1 MRRAFGLILLALG
14 VFAVAGAV
22 LLPTYVYPKLAKVP
36 LDQDST
42 SLLEGTASQV
52 LAVTD
57 NGSGPVSAIRKDA
70 KLTATAHVQANFAAP
85 EMHQDT
91 DYAVWLLAVQVTDD
105 ADNTVLSASK
115 RQVCFDRRTGE
126 GYEPRGESDPQ
137 CDAKS
142 SFVTELKDK
151 ADKDGQKPPET
162 NDYKAQPGLQFK
174 FPFGTEQQDY
184 KVYDDNTGAAVTAK
198 YSGTETVDGIETYK
212 FVQDI
217 PDTKTATKDV
227 PGSLVGSA
235 DPTVK
240 ADLYYRGVNTMWVEP
255 VTGIEVKQQQ
265 QQHQELRTLTS
276 SAVVFDGTLAFT
288 AETVAKMA
296 DQVNANKGRLEFLSS
311 TGPLWL
317 GIGGGVL
324 IIGSIV
330 LLARRRR
337 PEPPVAPRG
346 KQPPRKVLFTAG
358 P

>member
-42 SLLEGTASQV
+42 SVLEGTASKV

-57 NGSGPVSAIRKDA
+57 KGQGPVTEIRENA

-85 EMHQDT
+85 EMRQDT
-91 DYAVWLLAVQVTDD
+91 DYAVWLLAVKVTDD
-105 ADNTVLSASK
+105 ADDTIVSASK

-126 GYEPRGESDPQ
+126 GYDPRGDTDPP

-142 SFVTELKDK
+142 SYVVELKDK
-151 ADKDGQKPPET
+151 ADKDGETPAET
-162 NDYKAQPGLQFK
+162 NDYKAQPGLNFK
-174 FPFGTEQQDY
+174 FPFGTEQKDY
-184 KVYDDNTGAAVTAK
+184 RVYDDNTGAAVTAR
-198 YSGTETVDGIETYK
+198 YTGTETVNGIETYK

-217 PDTKTATKDV
+217 PDTKLATKAV
-227 PGSLVGSA
+227 PGSLVGSTQPTA
-235 DPTVK
+235 D
-240 ADLYYRGVNTMWVEP
+240 AELYYRGVNTMWVEP
-255 VTGIEVKQQQ
+255 VTGIQVKQQQ
-265 QQHQELRTLTS
+265 QQHQELRTGTTPPT
-276 SAVVFDGTLAFT
+276 VVFDGTLAYNGKT
-288 AETVAKMA
+288 ISQMV

-324 IIGSIV
+324 IIVAIV
-330 LLARRRR
+330 LLVRRR
-337 PEPPVAPRG
+337 PAEPPA
-346 KQPPRKVLFTAG
+346 PPRRRQVAFART
-358 P
+358 

>member
-14 VFAVAGAV
+14 VFAIAGAV

-42 SLLEGTASQV
+42 SVLEGTASKV

-57 NGSGPVSAIRKDA
+57 NGSGPVSAIRENA
-70 KLTATAHVQANFAAP
+70 KLTATARVQANFAAP

-105 ADNTVLSASK
+105 ADGTVLSASK
-115 RQVCFDRRTGE
+115 RQVCFDRRTAE
-126 GYEPRGESDPQ
+126 GYEPHGESDPK
-137 CDAKS
+137 CDTRS
-142 SFVTELKDK
+142 SYVTELKDK
-151 ADKDGQKPPET
+151 AEKDGQKPPET
-162 NDYKAQPGLQFK
+162 NDYKAQPGLNFK
-174 FPFGTEQQDY
+174 FPFGTEQKDY
-184 KVYDDNTGAAVTAK
+184 RVYDDNTGAAVIAR
-198 YSGTETVDGIETYK
+198 YAGTETVNGIETYK

-217 PDTKTATKDV
+217 PDTKVAEKDV
-227 PGSLVGSA
+227 PGTLVGSDQA
-235 DPTVK
+235 TLK

-265 QQHQELRTLTS
+265 QQHQELRVGTTGS
-276 SAVVFDGTLAFT
+276 TTVVFDGTLAYNGKT
-288 AETVAKMA
+288 ISQMV
-296 DQVNANKGRLEFLSS
+296 DQINANKGKLEFLSS

-324 IIGSIV
+324 IVAAVV

-337 PEPPVAPRG
+337 AEPPAPPQRRRVPVG
-346 KQPPRKVLFTAG
+346 AG
-358 P
+358 R

>member
-1 MRRAFGLILLALG
+1 LRRAFGLILLALG

-22 LLPTYVYPKLAKVP
+22 LLPAYVYPKLAKVP

-42 SLLEGTASQV
+42 SVLEGTASQV

-57 NGSGPVSAIRKDA
+57 KGSGPVSEIRKNA
-70 KLTATAHVQANFAAP
+70 KLTATGHVQSNFAAP
-85 EMHQDT
+85 EMRQDT

-105 ADNTVLSASK
+105 SDGTVLSASK

-126 GYEPRGESDPQ
+126 GYEPHGETDPK
-137 CDAKS
+137 CDIKS
-142 SFVTELKDK
+142 SYVTELQDK

-162 NDYKAQPGLQFK
+162 NELKAQPGLNFK

-198 YSGTETVDGIETYK
+198 YTGTETVDGIETYK

-217 PDTKTATKDV
+217 PDTKLGSKDV
-227 PGSLVGSA
+227 PGSLVGST
-235 DPTVK
+235 DPTVT
-240 ADLYYRGVNTMWVEP
+240 ADLYYRGVNTLWVEP

-265 QQHQELRTLTS
+265 QQHQELRVGTS
-276 SAVVFDGTLAFT
+276 GTSTVVFDGTLAYSP
-288 AETVAKMA
+288 ETVAKMA
-296 DQVNANKGRLEFLSS
+296 DQVNANKGKLELLSS
-311 TGPLWL
+311 TGPLWF

-324 IIGSIV
+324 IIVAVV

-337 PEPPVAPRG
+337 AEPPV
-346 KQPPRKVLFTAG
+346 PPRRREPVGAG
-358 P
+358 R

>member
-22 LLPTYVYPKLAKVP
+22 LLPTWVYPKLAKVP

-42 SLLEGTASQV
+42 SVLEGTASKV

-57 NGSGPVSAIRKDA
+57 DGTGPVSKIRENA
-70 KLTATAHVQANFAAP
+70 KLTAVGRVQANFAAP
-85 EMHQDT
+85 EMRQDT

-126 GYEPRGESDPQ
+126 GYQPHGEASPP
-137 CDAKS
+137 CDAS
-142 SFVTELKDK
+142 SSYVTELKDK
-151 ADKDGQKPPET
+151 AEKDGQKPPET
-162 NDYKAQPGLQFK
+162 NDYKAQPGQNFK
-174 FPFGTEQQDY
+174 FPFGTEQKDY
-184 KVYDDNTGAAVTAK
+184 PVYDDNTGAAVTAR
-198 YSGTETVDGIETYK
+198 YTGTDTVNGIETYK

-217 PDTKTATKDV
+217 PDTKLDSKKV
-227 PGSLVGSA
+227 PGSLVGSDKA
-235 DPTVK
+235 TVD
-240 ADLYYRGVNTMWVEP
+240 ADLYYRGVNTFWVEP

-265 QQHQELRTLTS
+265 QQHQELRVGTS
-276 SAVVFDGTLAFT
+276 GSSTVVFDGTLAYNGKT
-288 AETVAKMA
+288 ISQMV
-296 DQVNANKGRLEFLSS
+296 DQVTENKGKLEFLSS

-330 LLARRRR
+330 LLVRRR
-337 PEPPVAPRG
+337 PAAPPA
-346 KQPPRKVLFTAG
+346 PPRRRQRVPVGADR
-358 P
+358 

>member
-14 VFAVAGAV
+14 VFAAAGAV

-42 SLLEGTASQV
+42 SVLEGTASKV

-57 NGSGPVSAIRKDA
+57 DGSGPVSTIRENA
-70 KLTATAHVQANFAAP
+70 KLTAVAHVQANFAAP

-105 ADNTVLSASK
+105 ADGTVLSASK

-126 GYEPRGESDPQ
+126 GYDPRGASDPM
-137 CDAKS
+137 CAANS
-142 SFVTELKDK
+142 SYVTELKDK

-162 NDYKAQPGLQFK
+162 NIEKAQPGLNFK
-174 FPFGTEQQDY
+174 FPFGTEQKDY
-184 KVYDDNTGAAVTAK
+184 KVYDDNTGAAVTAR
-198 YSGTETVDGIETYK
+198 YAGTETVNGIETYK
-212 FVQDI
+212 FVQEI
-217 PDTKTATKDV
+217 PDTKLDSKKV
-227 PGSLVGSA
+227 PGSLVGSQQS
-235 DPTVK
+235 TVD

-276 SAVVFDGTLAFT
+276 AAVVFDGTLAYNGKT
-288 AETVAKMA
+288 ISQMV
-296 DQVNANKGRLEFLSS
+296 DQVNANKGKLEFLST

-324 IIGSIV
+324 IIVAIV
-330 LLARRRR
+330 LLVRRR
-337 PEPPVAPRG
+337 PAEPPAPR
-346 KQPPRKVLFTAG
+346 QRRQVVFART
-358 P
+358 

>member
-42 SLLEGTASQV
+42 SVLEGTASKV

-57 NGSGPVSAIRKDA
+57 DGSGPVSNIRENA
-70 KLTATAHVQANFAAP
+70 KLTAVAHVQANFAAP

-105 ADNTVLSASK
+105 ADGTVLSASK

-126 GYEPRGESDPQ
+126 GYDPRGATDPS
-137 CDAKS
+137 CAANS
-142 SFVTELKDK
+142 SYVTELKDK

-162 NDYKAQPGLQFK
+162 NIEKAQPGLNFK
-174 FPFGTEQQDY
+174 FPFGTEQKDY
-184 KVYDDNTGAAVTAK
+184 KVYDDNTGAAVTAR
-198 YSGTETVDGIETYK
+198 YLGTETVNGIETYK
-212 FVQDI
+212 FVQEI
-217 PDTKTATKDV
+217 PDTKLDSKKV
-227 PGSLVGSA
+227 PGALVGSA
-235 DPTVK
+235 QSSVD
-240 ADLYYRGVNTMWVEP
+240 ADLYYRGVNTLWVEP

-276 SAVVFDGTLAFT
+276 AAVVFDGTLAYNGKT
-288 AETVAKMA
+288 ISQMV
-296 DQVNANKGRLEFLSS
+296 DQVNANKGKLEFLSS

-324 IIGSIV
+324 IVVAIF
-330 LLARRRR
+330 LLVRRR
-337 PEPPVAPRG
+337 PAEPPAPR
-346 KQPPRKVLFTAG
+346 QRRQVVFART
-358 P
+358 

>member
-1 MRRAFGLILLALG
+1 
-14 VFAVAGAV
+14 
-22 LLPTYVYPKLAKVP
+22 
-36 LDQDST
+36 
-42 SLLEGTASQV
+42 
-52 LAVTD
+52 
-57 NGSGPVSAIRKDA
+57 
-70 KLTATAHVQANFAAP
+70 
-85 EMHQDT
+85 MHQDT
-91 DYAVWLLAVQVTDD
+91 DHAVWLLAVQVIDD

-126 GYEPRGESDPQ
+126 GYEPHGESDPQ

-142 SFVTELKDK
+142 SYVTELKDK
-151 ADKDGQKPPET
+151 ADKDGQKPAET
-162 NDYKAQPGLQFK
+162 NDYKPQPGLNFK

-184 KVYDDNTGAAVTAK
+184 KAYDDNTGAAVTAK

-217 PDTKTATKDV
+217 PDTKIATKDV

-235 DPTVK
+235 DPTVQ
-240 ADLYYRGVNTMWVEP
+240 ADLYYRGVNTLWVEP

-265 QQHQELRTLTS
+265 QQHQELRAATS
-276 SAVVFDGTLAFT
+276 GTPPTVVFDGTLAYS

-296 DQVNANKGRLEFLSS
+296 DQVNANKGKLEFLSS

-324 IIGSIV
+324 IVGSIV

-337 PEPPVAPRG
+337 AEPPV
-346 KQPPRKVLFTAG
+346 PPRRREPVGAG
-358 P
+358 R

>member
-1 MRRAFGLILLALG
+1 LRRAFGLILLALG

-42 SLLEGTASQV
+42 SVLEGTASKV

-57 NGSGPVSAIRKDA
+57 DGSGPVSNIRENA
-70 KLTATAHVQANFAAP
+70 KLTAVAHVQANFAAP
-85 EMHQDT
+85 EMQEDT

-126 GYEPRGESDPQ
+126 GYEPRGTTDPK
-137 CDAKS
+137 CDAGS
-142 SFVTELKDK
+142 SYVTELKDK

-162 NDYKAQPGLQFK
+162 NIEKAQPGLNFK
-174 FPFGTEQQDY
+174 FPFGTEQKDY
-184 KVYDDNTGAAVTAK
+184 KVYDDNTGAAVTAR
-198 YSGTETVDGIETYK
+198 YTGTETVNGIETYK

-217 PDTKTATKDV
+217 PDTKLDSKQV
-227 PGSLVGSA
+227 PGSLVGSDQSA
-235 DPTVK
+235 VD

-255 VTGIEVKQQQ
+255 VTGIQVKQQQ
-265 QQHQELRTLTS
+265 QQHQELRVGTS
-276 SAVVFDGTLAFT
+276 GSSTVVFDGTLAYNGKT
-288 AETVAKMA
+288 ISQMV

-324 IIGSIV
+324 IIVAIV
-330 LLARRRR
+330 LLARRRP
-337 PEPPVAPRG
+337 PEPPTSHRRRQVAY
-346 KQPPRKVLFTAG
+346 AG
-358 P
+358 S